1 MGTKWD
7 QLLCIIMDVFDS
19 LNTNIHTYLQIS
31 SQVKKNQ
38 LEFLLTDSLMQNSIF
53 KYSLEMV
60 CFTNKS
66 FNGRLFLD
74 FIVKLMEVGNDKC

>member
-1 MGTKWD
+1 MGPITIYNRE
-7 QLLCIIMDVFDS
+7 CV
-19 LNTNIHTYLQIS
+19 
-31 SQVKKNQ
+31 
-38 LEFLLTDSLMQNSIF
+38 LLTDSLMQNSIF